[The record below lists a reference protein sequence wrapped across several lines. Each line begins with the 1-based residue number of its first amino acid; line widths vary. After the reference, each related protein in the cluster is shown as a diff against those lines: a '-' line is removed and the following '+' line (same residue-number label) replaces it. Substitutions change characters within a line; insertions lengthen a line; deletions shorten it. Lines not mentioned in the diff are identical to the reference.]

1 MADKRTPGPGGN
13 KESLFTGVT
22 EAPPVERPEY
32 SAEAQRRAHNYPKNK
47 ICLARR
53 TRETLASMSD
63 RERRRTLRAI
73 FINLREGLRFEV
85 ACAIADVPTEWLADE
100 MQKDEGLRLAVL
112 RERAL
117 TERELVR
124 TVRAGGP
131 GAPPA
136 KMALEILERTFN
148 NWSRKTSVT
157 LASFLE
163 DALKELKTRLDQN
176 TYDVVVRVLEKHS
189 SGSALG

>member
-1 MADKRTPGPGGN
+1 MARQSPGPGSDSA
-13 KESLFTGVT
+13 SLFQG
-22 EAPPVERPEY
+22 APPPPDERPEY
-32 SAEAQRRAHNYPKNK
+32 SEEIRKRTHNYPKHK
-47 ICLARR
+47 VLLARR
-53 TRETLASMSD
+53 TRETLENMSD
-63 RERRRTLRAI
+63 RERRRTLKAI
-73 FINLREGLRFEV
+73 FVNIREGLRFEV
-85 ACAIADVPTEWLADE
+85 ACAIADVPTEWLADQ
-100 MQKDEGLRLAVL
+100 MSKDEGLRLAVL

-124 TVRAGGP
+124 AVRAGGP

-163 DALKELKTRLDQN
+163 DALKELKTRLDAN

-189 SGSALG
+189 SGSELG